1 MKPNFVVRIAILIV
15 LSSVLLTACGV
26 GATAQPTNTPQVV
39 RIVTEAAYPPF
50 ETVDE
55 TTKELVG
62 FDMDLI
68 RAVMDTTGLE
78 YEIINIAWDPL
89 LTGMA
94 QCQYDAA
101 ISAITITEERQQAM
115 GFSNGY
121 INAGQ
126 IVTVNTATTDIS
138 GPEDLVGRRIAV
150 QLGTTGDIEAQK
162 IEGAEVK
169 AYDSVDLAFQDLKNK
184 QVDAVVADY
193 PTSLAFVEANAGDIV
208 TVGEPFTEEVYGIA
222 VCKTDTA
229 LLEMIN
235 AGLKTV
241 SDKGLIQELEQKWL
255 AGQ

>member
-1 MKPNFVVRIAILIV
+1 MKTNLFVKIAILTA
-15 LSSVLLTACGV
+15 LSSIILTACGGGV
-26 GATAQPTNTPQVV
+26 FSQPTNTPRVI
-39 RIVTEAAYPPF
+39 RIASDATYPPF

-68 RAVMDTTGLE
+68 KAVMESAGLQ
-78 YEIINIAWDPL
+78 YEVINVGFDPL

-101 ISAITITEERQQAM
+101 ISSITITPERGQAM
-115 GFSNGY
+115 AFSNGY

-126 IVTVNTATTDIS
+126 IVTINKATS
-138 GPEDLVGRRIAV
+138 GINGPADLVGKRIGV
-150 QLGTTGDIEAQK
+150 QLGTTGGMEAEK

-169 AYDSVDLAFQDLKNK
+169 TYDSIDLAFQDLVNK
-184 QVDAVVADY
+184 QVDAVIADY
-193 PTSLAFVEANAGDIV
+193 PTSLAFVQKNANDLT
-208 TVGEPFTEEVYGIA
+208 TVGNVFTEEVYGIA
-222 VCKTDTA
+222 VCKKDTA
-229 LLEMIN
+229 LLDQIN

-241 SDKGLIQELEQKWL
+241 TDKGLIKEFEQKWL